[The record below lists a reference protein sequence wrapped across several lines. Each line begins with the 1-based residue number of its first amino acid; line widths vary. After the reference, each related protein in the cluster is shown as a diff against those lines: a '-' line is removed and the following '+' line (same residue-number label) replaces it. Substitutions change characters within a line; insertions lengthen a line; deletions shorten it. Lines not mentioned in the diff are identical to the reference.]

1 MGTGDRT
8 NLMPDDRPGVSRV
21 RSTWL
26 SNRKALNALGIEIN
40 LALLFARE
48 SWQQFGKRALRP
60 MPAVNEG

>member
-1 MGTGDRT
+1 
-8 NLMPDDRPGVSRV
+8 MPDDRPGVSRV
-21 RSTWL
+21 WNTRL